1 MRKKLILISILLL
14 SGVGA
19 FFCLPGCGVLGGNGI
34 TEGVIEYDITYPKMD
49 SNNMMASGM
58 PDKAYLRFKNNNM
71 SNDMSA
77 VMGLVSI
84 TYISNNDSNKVEQ
97 RLTLFGKKYA
107 SSIPADYLEK
117 MNGSY
122 LSSIEKGKTTSEIA
136 GYKCKEAIVK
146 LTSGEE
152 IKVFY
157 TNDIGIKSPNW
168 SNPYATIDG
177 VLMDFQMER
186 YGVVMRLRAT
196 SVLAQKVEDEAFKVP
211 ADSTE
216 FKLISIEELGKI
228 LEELN
233 PS

>member
-1 MRKKLILISILLL
+1 MYKKLILISILLL
-14 SGVGA
+14 SGVGV
-19 FFCLPGCGVLGGNGI
+19 FFCLPGCGVLGGKGI
-34 TEGVIEYDITYPKMD
+34 TEGVIEYDITYPKLEPG
-49 SNNMMASGM
+49 SVVVSGM
-58 PDKAYLRFKNNNM
+58 PNKAYLRFKDNNM

-77 VMGLVSI
+77 MMGLISV
-84 TYISNNDSNKVEQ
+84 TYISNHVNRAVEQ

-122 LSSIEKGKTTSEIA
+122 IGSVEKGKAMAEIA

-146 LTSGEE
+146 LANGEE

-157 TNDIGIKSPNW
+157 TNEIGIDDPNW
-168 SNPYATIDG
+168 SNPYAKIDG

-186 YGVVMRLRAT
+186 YGVVMHLKAT
-196 SVLAQKVEDEAFKVP
+196 SVLSQKVEEEAFVP
-211 ADSTE
+211 ADSTDY
-216 FKLISIEELGKI
+216 KMIPIDELGKI
-228 LEELN
+228 LEGLN